1 MTVSPK
7 NDVIDAVLGLD
18 PSSPVQALR
27 ERREKLKHFTQTSH
41 DRRFSPP
48 NQVIFLRHEGGS
60 RGAHRR
66 PLESGRAPGPL
77 QGAARGEG
85 IDTRPSSIADR
96 PSGPRA
102 TSGSQRMLAHV
113 DLVTLKPKEAT
124 RANIEALYA
133 VGLDDRDIVTLAG
146 LIAFVNYQVLVVAR
160 PQDAE
165 GQLTCRKPYT
175 NSPWSRSTGSPMSN
189 L

>member
-7 NDVIDAVLGLD
+7 TDVIDAVLGLD

-41 DRRFSPP
+41 DAALLPAEPGNFSY
-48 NQVIFLRHEGGS
+48 
-60 RGAHRR
+60 AM
-66 PLESGRAPGPL
+66 RAAL
-77 QGAARGEG
+77 AARIAGLWKAAELQAHYKAQLEEKG
-85 IDTRPSSIADR
+85 STADLRSIADPSFR
-96 PSGPRA
+96 PEGDKRLA
-102 TSGSQRMLAHV
+102 TMLAHV

-146 LIAFVNYQVLVVAR
+146 LIAFVNYQVLVVAGLKMLR
-160 PQDAE
+160 D
-165 GQLTCRKPYT
+165 
-175 NSPWSRSTGSPMSN
+175 N
-189 L
+189 